1 MTMVFYSTKANN
13 RCSTSRSG
21 LHLQEA
27 TWSCHRKTKK
37 HIPYPCIHFKHL
49 ADELVS
55 ETTKRRRMQILV
67 GARNIILLEH
77 NRNNQ

>member
-1 MTMVFYSTKANN
+1 MQHQPQLIAFAGSDVELS
-13 RCSTSRSG
+13 
-21 LHLQEA
+21 QEN
-27 TWSCHRKTKK
+27 KK

-55 ETTKRRRMQILV
+55 ETTKRRRMKILV
-67 GARNIILLEH
+67 GTRNIILLEH